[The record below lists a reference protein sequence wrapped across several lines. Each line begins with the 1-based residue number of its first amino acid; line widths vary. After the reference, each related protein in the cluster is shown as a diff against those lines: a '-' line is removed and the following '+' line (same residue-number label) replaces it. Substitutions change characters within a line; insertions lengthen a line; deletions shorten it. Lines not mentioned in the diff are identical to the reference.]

1 MRKLFFFPLLTA
13 LAGCAPA
20 YTVSQYRTDSA
31 NPALIELR
39 ARDAF
44 RNSDRMTLS
53 VETRVSCQQ
62 KPDLAT
68 VAELQSNRD
77 LLLRDRSS
85 YSAPGRVEPGKPTRL
100 ALWHVSS
107 SGSVTTTCGNTGVW
121 QFDPG
126 KRYVLEVRN
135 WSSQGGTGKELFG
148 KFGCEWRMTE
158 ADTGHSV
165 TEMAQAG
172 SLMCGDRN

>member
-1 MRKLFFFPLLTA
+1 MRVLMPLSLLAA

-44 RNSDRMTLS
+44 RNSDHLTLS
-53 VETRVSCQQ
+53 VETRLSCQR

-68 VAELQSNRD
+68 VAELHSNRD
-77 LLLRDRSS
+77 LLMRDRSI
-85 YSAPGRVEPGKPTRL
+85 YSTSGQLEPGRPHRL
-100 ALWHVSS
+100 TLWHVSS
-107 SGSVTTTCGNTGVW
+107 SGSVTTTCGNAGVW
-121 QFDPG
+121 QFEPG

-158 ADTGHSV
+158 ADTGRLV
-165 TEMAQAG
+165 PETAQAG
-172 SLMCGDRN
+172 RLVCRDD